1 MICESTRFVNLH
13 GCIIICIVSLLKSAH
28 SWGQLNVLCFF
39 YIDHLFWMWSR
50 SSSPYFVIYRS
61 VSNLMNW
68 WSLKQSET
76 CILIWYCCVCN
87 YVQFYD
93 KFWSKWTN
101 LNHAFWCNI
110 VLSTIL
116 SNFMKNVGPWT
127 NLNRAFWCNILVYNL
142 IQFYDK
148 CWSLNQSK
156 PRVFIWY

>member
-101 LNHAFWCNI
+101 LC
-110 VLSTIL
+110 IL
-116 SNFMKNVGPWT
+116 MQYCS
-127 NLNRAFWCNILVYNL
+127 VYNS
-142 IQFYDK
+142 IQFYEK
-148 CWSLNQSK
+148 CWSLNQFE
-156 PRVFIWY
+156 PCILMQYCCL